1 MKSNLPRISV
11 IGFGEAGSIFARAFV
26 AAGVPRVA
34 VYDIKF
40 DTADGAILRKS
51 AVEAGAAPADLP
63 AQAALGADVVLAAVT
78 ASSAL
83 DAATT
88 AATYIEPGQIY
99 LDVNSASPG
108 TKQAAAERIE
118 RAGGRYVEAAVMAS
132 VPPYGVRVPMLFGG
146 KWGRMLA
153 ERLQPL
159 GMQIEV
165 FDRDI
170 GYVSAVKM
178 CRSIMIK
185 GIESLVVEAMT
196 TAHEYGVED
205 QVIASL
211 DETFPGFDWNKQA
224 AYMASRVVKHG
235 KRRAE
240 EMREAAKTVADIGL
254 DPLMASATA
263 ERQQMGRR
271 SRAARPFR
279 RRQAD
284 ACRFCEPISRPS
296 RKSRQEGVLDAR
308 PPSEETP

>member
-1 MKSNLPRISV
+1 MQNQSVKSNLPRITV
-11 IGFGEAGSIFARAFV
+11 IGFGEAGGIFARAFV

-34 VYDIKF
+34 TYDLKF
-40 DTADGAILRKS
+40 DAPDGAS
-51 AVEAGAAPADLP
+51 AMKQAAKEAGIVPCDSASV
-63 AQAALGADVVLAAVT
+63 AALGADVILAAVT

-88 AATYIEPGQIY
+88 AAGYIEPGQVY
-99 LDVNSASPG
+99 LDINSVSPG
-108 TKQAAAERIE
+108 TKREAAERIE
-118 RAGGRYVEAAVMAS
+118 SAGGRYVEAAVMAS

-153 ERLQPL
+153 EHLEPL

-165 FDRDI
+165 FDRDV

-185 GIESLVVEAMT
+185 GIEALVVEAMT
-196 TAHEYGVED
+196 TAFEYGVED

-211 DETFPGFDWNKQA
+211 DETFPGLDWEKQA

-235 KRRAE
+235 RRRAE
-240 EMREAAKTVADIGL
+240 EMREAAKAVADVGL

-263 ERQQMGRR
+263 ERQEWVADRIAPTRFDGKK
-271 SRAARPFR
+271 ATLADLANAFR
-279 RRQAD
+279 DQLERGA
-284 ACRFCEPISRPS
+284 S
-296 RKSRQEGVLDAR
+296 
-308 PPSEETP
+308 

>member
-1 MKSNLPRISV
+1 MPNLPRISV
-11 IGFGEAGSIFARAFV
+11 IGFGEAGGIFARAFV

-40 DTADGAILRKS
+40 DASDGAP
-51 AVEAGAAPADLP
+51 AMTQAARRQGPCACDTPA
-63 AQAALGADVVLAAVT
+63 AAALGVDVILAAVT

-88 AATYIEPGQIY
+88 AAGYIAPGQVY
-99 LDVNSASPG
+99 LDVNSVSPG
-108 TKQAAAERIE
+108 TKRQAAERIE
-118 RAGGRYVEAAVMAS
+118 GAGGRYVEAAVMAS

-185 GIESLVVEAMT
+185 GIEALVVEAMT
-196 TAHEYGVED
+196 TAHEYGVAD

-211 DETFPGFDWNKQA
+211 DETFPGLDWEKQA

-240 EMREAAKTVADIGL
+240 EMREAAKAVADVGL

-263 ERQQMGRR
+263 ERQQWVADRIDRNRFDGAKPTLDDLTRV
-271 SRAARPFR
+271 FR
-279 RRQAD
+279 DQ
-284 ACRFCEPISRPS
+284 
-296 RKSRQEGVLDAR
+296 LDNPAKKA
-308 PPSEETP
+308 S